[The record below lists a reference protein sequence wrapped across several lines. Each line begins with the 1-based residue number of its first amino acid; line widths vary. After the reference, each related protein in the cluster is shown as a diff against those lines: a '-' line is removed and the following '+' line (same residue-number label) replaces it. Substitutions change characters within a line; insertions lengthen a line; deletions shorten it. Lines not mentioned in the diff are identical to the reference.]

1 MFIVISGLRN
11 KLLAL
16 IRLLLAFA
24 ILAILAG
31 QLYGLVKDAGWFY
44 GRWVDD
50 RQPSGNPLKVFRQ
63 PQEDPLPTW
72 EDGDGIIQQLR
83 EFYLKD

>member
-1 MFIVISGLRN
+1 MFVVISGLRN

-16 IRLLLAFA
+16 IRMLLAVA

-44 GRWVDD
+44 GRWVDE
-50 RQPSGNPLKVFRQ
+50 RQPSGNPMKVF
-63 PQEDPLPTW
+63 QEQRDDLLPSW
-72 EDGDGIIQQLR
+72 EEHEGVIRQLR
-83 EFYLKD
+83 DFYLKD